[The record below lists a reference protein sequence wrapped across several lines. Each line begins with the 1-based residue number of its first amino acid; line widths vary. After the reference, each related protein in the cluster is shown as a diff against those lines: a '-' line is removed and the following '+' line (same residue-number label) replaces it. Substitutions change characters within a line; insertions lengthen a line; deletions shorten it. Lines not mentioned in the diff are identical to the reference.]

1 MDYRRAFSH
10 RVLWRLCRR
19 GWRAAASAVG
29 ARSLACAAVATQAQR
44 QDARSSATPWPS
56 TAPSSSPRGE
66 QGRAGSFASRVRKLP
81 LVQKL
86 VGEASTA
93 TDTLATT
100 AAAGPWPTR

>member
-44 QDARSSATPWPS
+44 QDARSSATPMAPS
-56 TAPSSSPRGE
+56 TATR
-66 QGRAGSFASRVRKLP
+66 
-81 LVQKL
+81 
-86 VGEASTA
+86 
-93 TDTLATT
+93 
-100 AAAGPWPTR
+100 AAARRRGG